1 MNDVFDVLGDCLLL
15 LSYFVFFVES
25 FCLDVM

>member
-15 LSYFVFFVES
+15 LSYLYFFVES
-25 FCLDVM
+25 LCLDVM